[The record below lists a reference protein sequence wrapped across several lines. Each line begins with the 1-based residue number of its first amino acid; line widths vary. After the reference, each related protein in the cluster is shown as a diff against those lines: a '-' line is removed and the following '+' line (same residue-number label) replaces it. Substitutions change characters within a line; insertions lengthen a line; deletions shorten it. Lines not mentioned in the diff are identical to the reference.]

1 MLDDCSRNTRRRCV
15 SILLIAVVLSGAFAL
30 AGCKSATPTPEVPT
44 VPPATRTPRPT
55 FTPVATATPAPTVT
69 LVPTLTPV
77 APTATLLP
85 TASPTPTVN
94 ANANP
99 LTGLSVSDP
108 ALLERRIL
116 AVRIG
121 NDTTARPQDGLGLAD
136 IVYEEI
142 MDGWTLT
149 RFTALYLGTN
159 VDQIRPIRSARL
171 STLEIVPQYDAAAVH
186 SGASD
191 HIRWLIAQAGFVDLD
206 EYYHHEPYSVLADH
220 DWRSRMYTSVERLHA
235 YLTARN
241 LERGKL
247 TSGYS
252 FDATAPAGQPAN
264 SIHIPYP
271 QLCVVDWAYD
281 ATSGRYL
288 RTMQGA
294 PHLEGLTGAQI
305 GAENVIVFYTEHKKT
320 DIVEDSL
327 GSTAIDIVMTGEGR
341 AQLLRDGVV
350 QEVTWKRTAANEP
363 ILYYDATGAEVPL
376 KPGQTWIQLVPVD
389 YQVEIK

>member
-1 MLDDCSRNTRRRCV
+1 MLFHADLHTARPWRA
-15 SILLIAVVLSGAFAL
+15 LLLAIALLTLFAL
-30 AGCKSATPTPEVPT
+30 AGCKSATPTPEAPT
-44 VPPATRTPRPT
+44 LPPATRTPRPT
-55 FTPVATATPAPTVT
+55 FTPVATLTPMPTATLA
-69 LVPTLTPV
+69 PTLTPL

-85 TASPTPTVN
+85 TASPTPTVDPN
-94 ANANP
+94 LNP
-99 LTGLSVSDP
+99 LTGLPVSDP
-108 ALLERRIL
+108 ALLERRVL

-149 RFTALYLGTN
+149 RFTALYLGSD
-159 VDQIRPIRSARL
+159 VQQIRPIRSARL
-171 STLEIVPQYDAAAVH
+171 STLQIVPQYDAAAVH

-206 EYYHHEPYSVLADH
+206 EYYHHDPYSVLAGQ
-220 DWRSRMYTSVERLHA
+220 DWRSRMYTSVARLHT
-235 YLTARN
+235 YLTAKN

-247 TSGYS
+247 TSGYR
-252 FDATAPAGQPAN
+252 FAATAPVGQPAN

-281 ATSGRYL
+281 AASGRYL
-288 RTMQGA
+288 RTMQGT
-294 PHLEGLTGAQI
+294 PHVEGLTGAQI
-305 GAENVIVFYTEHKKT
+305 GAENVIVLYTEHKKT

-341 AQLLRDGVV
+341 AQFCRDGVA
-350 QEVTWKRTAANEP
+350 QEVTWKRSAANAP
-363 ILYYDATGAEVPL
+363 ILYYDATGAEVAL

-389 YQVEIK
+389 YQVEVK